1 MYSLPACLAPLASH
15 RGLTPENRPLVCAG
29 NSRYEIWKMVPPGK
43 VEYYFSY
50 KAPTVEGTTA
60 NPNAMTQKSA
70 DNLMSVR
77 AHANCP
83 GDIQRGG
90 LEDMQPETE
99 LEQRHRE

>member
-1 MYSLPACLAPLASH
+1 MARNLVYSLPACLVPLASR
-15 RGLTPENRPLVCAG
+15 RGLTPDNRPLVCAG

-77 AHANCP
+77 AHANC
-83 GDIQRGG
+83 RREGG
-90 LEDMQPETE
+90 LRTCSLRQS
-99 LEQRHRE
+99 